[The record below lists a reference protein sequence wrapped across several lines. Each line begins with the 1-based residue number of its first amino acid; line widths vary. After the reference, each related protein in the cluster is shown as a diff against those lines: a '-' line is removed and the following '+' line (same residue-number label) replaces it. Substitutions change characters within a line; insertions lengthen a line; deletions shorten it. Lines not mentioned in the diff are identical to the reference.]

1 MAKRNYGFEKRQKE
15 IARKAK
21 QDDKRAR
28 RLERVQDGPDDNQ
41 AEDTGVAEPEQSTP
55 D

>member
-28 RLERVQDGPDDNQ
+28 RLERGQDGPD
-41 AEDTGVAEPEQSTP
+41 EHPPEETGATEPEEGTP

>member
-28 RLERVQDGPDDNQ
+28 RLERVQDGPDETQ
-41 AEDTGVAEPEQSTP
+41 PEETGTTEPEQGTS